1 MLSGAEPLSLTV
13 RLGQVVIASSPEEHA
28 PVKLDWG
35 RWVVNTALRYE
46 QFETPSPRRIFLL
59 DRSESRIERISTGA
73 LQYARQD
80 MATANILE
88 LLAGWS
94 EGTLALLC
102 GPFHT
107 TTSSWL
113 ESMRQVALA
122 SYGAG
127 IGTLL
132 QRQLDCWRE
141 VSSAHRDDSQFV
153 LSDASLR
160 FLNASQQCD
169 AWMKRLVRSRVVS
182 EARGG
187 SWAAGILRVHAAG
200 DGLGRQVR
208 VHRLVS
214 LDPTEWCGDP
224 EWEHDLADIFKQ
236 FGPKI
241 HQLWISV
248 PFAGMVSDI
257 TARMARIGL
266 TVGTNV
272 IAPSVIL
279 GWHPLRD
286 LYLFLG
292 GNQPVRLLVYMDS
305 QERLQFI
312 ALEEVHEEK
321 S

>member
-1 MLSGAEPLSLTV
+1 MLSGAEPLSFTV
-13 RLGQVVIASSPEEHA
+13 RLGEVIIASSPEDHA

-35 RWVVNTALRYE
+35 RWVSNTALRYE

-59 DRSESRIERISTGA
+59 DRSESRIERMSTGA

-88 LLAGWS
+88 LLSSWS

-102 GPFHT
+102 GSFRT
-107 TTSSWL
+107 TRSSWL
-113 ESMRQVALA
+113 ESMSHIALA

-127 IGTLL
+127 IGGLL
-132 QRQLDCWRE
+132 QRQLDSWRE
-141 VSSAHRDDSQFV
+141 VSLAHRDDSQFI

-169 AWMKRLVRSRVVS
+169 AWTKRLVRSRVVS
-182 EARGG
+182 EARGA

-214 LDPTEWCGDP
+214 LDPTDWCGDP
-224 EWEHDLADIFKQ
+224 DWDLDIADTFKQ
-236 FGPKI
+236 FGLKI
-241 HQLWISV
+241 DQLWISV
-248 PFAGMVSDI
+248 PSAGMVSDI
-257 TARMARIGL
+257 ASRMARVGIY
-266 TVGTNV
+266 TGTNV
-272 IAPSVIL
+272 IASSVIL

-286 LYLFLG
+286 VYLFLG

-312 ALEEVHEEK
+312 AVEEVQEDQP
-321 S
+321 